1 MSKCKRSKI
10 NIPNWRSIAID
21 NYIDIKWYQMRQVE
35 KIYLH
40 YYIIAWHP
48 LCLSLDV
55 FVLPMEK
62 EFGPPPPLKKK
73 MYDWIK
79 RKITANLM
87 CPIPK
92 ITSIHHWSWG
102 WIWVF
107 HTNCITLLTSCW
119 FQWPVC
125 LSRTNL
131 SIHWN
136 QVVSNLEWTTQ
147 SQTAGGFTK
156 SGEFPSKDVCFS
168 VFQGLY
174 SVVAKAGDS
183 FSYTVAR
190 QTKLDTLSSAEFFPA
205 KLPFKT
211 IRCKQLLQVFFCL
224 PHIYLCRF
232 LSCKPSGV
240 LDTSHIAEFQY
251 GWSPTACILLRPT
264 DRR

>member
-1 MSKCKRSKI
+1 MASTLLVTWCLRFAHGKRI
-10 NIPNWRSIAID
+10 WT
-21 NYIDIKWYQMRQVE
+21 
-35 KIYLH
+35 
-40 YYIIAWHP
+40 
-48 LCLSLDV
+48 
-55 FVLPMEK
+55 
-62 EFGPPPPLKKK
+62 PPKK

-79 RKITANLM
+79 RKSRTANLM

-131 SIHWN
+131 SVHWN

-147 SQTAGGFTK
+147 SPNCRRVHQK
-156 SGEFPSKDVCFS
+156 RRIPLKRCQSKRICFS

-190 QTKLDTLSSAEFFPA
+190 QTKLDTLSSAEFFVPA

-211 IRCKQLLQVFFCL
+211 IRGKQLLQVFS
-224 PHIYLCRF
+224 YLTFTFVCF

>member
-1 MSKCKRSKI
+1 MMMMRRRRRRIRRRRRRRRLVTWCLRFAHGKRI
-10 NIPNWRSIAID
+10 WT
-21 NYIDIKWYQMRQVE
+21 
-35 KIYLH
+35 
-40 YYIIAWHP
+40 
-48 LCLSLDV
+48 
-55 FVLPMEK
+55 
-62 EFGPPPPLKKK
+62 PPEKK

-79 RKITANLM
+79 RKIRANLM

-131 SIHWN
+131 SVHWN

-147 SQTAGGFTK
+147 SPNCRRVHQK
-156 SGEFPSKDVCFS
+156 RRIPLKRCQSKRICFS

-190 QTKLDTLSSAEFFPA
+190 QTELDTLSSAEFFSRQTSIQNNKRQTA
-205 KLPFKT
+205 FAG
-211 IRCKQLLQVFFCL
+211 FFL

-251 GWSPTACILLRPT
+251 GWSPTACISWVPADRTTRHWLHGACCYPT
-264 DRR
+264 FI

>member
-1 MSKCKRSKI
+1 MSSFCPWKK
-10 NIPNWRSIAID
+10 N
-21 NYIDIKWYQMRQVE
+21 
-35 KIYLH
+35 
-40 YYIIAWHP
+40 
-48 LCLSLDV
+48 LD
-55 FVLPMEK
+55 
-62 EFGPPPPLKKK
+62 PPPPLKKK
-73 MYDWIK
+73 CMTESK
-79 RKITANLM
+79 EKITANLM

-211 IRCKQLLQVFFCL
+211 IRCKQLLQVFFV
-224 PHIYLCRF
+224 YLTF
-232 LSCKPSGV
+232 
-240 LDTSHIAEFQY
+240 TFAAF
-251 GWSPTACILLRPT
+251 
-264 DRR
+264 